1 MYMDWHIN
9 MDSFGDTCPSNWEEI
24 ADYLNAIIEAK
35 EDLFEDGELTR
46 DGRDFIEQ
54 LWEQYCSG
62 DLPDA
67 PKPVGI
73 NGEDEEELWYAVLR
87 DTGDTDWGTGSHDRE
102 EALAMAREWRED
114 GWEDAF
120 VAVIDE
126 SGNEPMCVEEIRDI
140 DE

>member
-1 MYMDWHIN
+1 MYIN
-9 MDSFGDTCPSNWEEI
+9 MDYFGDTCPSNWEEI

-46 DGRDFIEQ
+46 DGRDYIEQ

-73 NGEDEEELWYAVLR
+73 NGEDQETTWYAVLR
-87 DTGDTDWGTGSHDRE
+87 GAGDTDWGTGSHDLD

-114 GWEDAF
+114 GWEDAY
-120 VAVIDE
+120 VAEIDM
-126 SGNEPMCVEEIRDI
+126 SGSEPMCVDEIRDI
-140 DE
+140 